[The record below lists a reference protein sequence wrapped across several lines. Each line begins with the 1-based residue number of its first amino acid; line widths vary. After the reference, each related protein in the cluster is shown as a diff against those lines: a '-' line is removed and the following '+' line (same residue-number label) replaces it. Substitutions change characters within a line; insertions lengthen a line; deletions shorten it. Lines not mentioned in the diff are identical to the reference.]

1 MKKKIVII
9 GTMAILLFGAYILGT
24 TQAKTEIIIKEVNK
38 YIEVIPDGY
47 INIESE
53 EFYNNYIDMRTVTE
67 FTTNNNSLQLYLK
80 DGSGYY
86 LER

>member
-1 MKKKIVII
+1 MRKKIIII

-24 TQAKTEIIIKEVNK
+24 TQTKTETIIKEVDK

-47 INIESE
+47 INIGSE

-67 FTTNNNSLQLYLK
+67 FTTNANSLQLYFK